1 MAARLLDGKIV
12 AKQVRENVRLA
23 VDERVAQGLRRP
35 GLAVVLVGD
44 DPASGIYVGKKRKA
58 CEEAGIVSQAY
69 DLPADTAQAQL
80 LELIDQLNADPEIDG
95 ILVQLP
101 LPDQID
107 ENAITEAIGPLKDV
121 DGFHSINMG
130 LLAQGAPRLHPCTAL
145 GIMRL
150 LEANGIEI
158 RGKDAVVVGRSNIV
172 GRPIALELLL
182 ADATVTICHSF
193 TKGLRARVEKAE
205 ILIAAI
211 GKPGLIP
218 GEWIADGAVVVDVG
232 INRIDEGKLVGD
244 VGFAE
249 ASKRAAWITPVPGG
263 VGPMTVAIL
272 LENTLKSAQMR
283 D

>member
-1 MAARLLDGKIV
+1 MAARLLDGRIV

-23 VDERVAQGLRRP
+23 VDERLAQGLRRP

-44 DPASGIYVGKKRKA
+44 DPASGIYVSKKRKA
-58 CEEAGIVSQAY
+58 CEEAGILSKAY
-69 DLPADTAQAQL
+69 DLPADTSQAQL
-80 LELIDQLNADPEIDG
+80 LELIDQLNQDPEIDG

-107 ENAITEAIGPLKDV
+107 ENAITEAIGPIKDV
-121 DGFHSINMG
+121 DGFHSINIG
-130 LLAQGAPRLHPCTAL
+130 LLTQGAPRMRPCTSL

-182 ADATVTICHSF
+182 ANATVTVCHSF
-193 TKGLRARVEKAE
+193 TKNLRARVEQAE
-205 ILIAAI
+205 ILVVAI

-232 INRIDEGKLVGD
+232 INRTDDGKLVGD

-249 ASKRAAWITPVPGG
+249 ASKRASWLTPVPGG

-272 LENTLKSAQMR
+272 LENTLKSAQLR

>member
-1 MAARLLDGKIV
+1 MTAKLLDGKIL
-12 AKQVRENVRLA
+12 ATQIRENVRLA
-23 VDERVAQGLRRP
+23 VDERLARGLRRP

-58 CEEAGIVSQAY
+58 CEEAGILSKAY
-69 DLPADTAQAQL
+69 DLPAATSQARL
-80 LELIDQLNADPEIDG
+80 LELIDRLNQDEEIDG

-101 LPDQID
+101 LPEQID
-107 ENAITEAIGPLKDV
+107 ENAVTEAIGPLKDV
-121 DGFHSINMG
+121 DGFHSVNIG
-130 LLAQGAPRLHPCTAL
+130 LLTQGTPRLRPCTAL

-193 TKGLRARVEKAE
+193 TRDLRARVEKAE
-205 ILIAAI
+205 ILVVAI

-218 GEWIADGAVVVDVG
+218 GEWIADGAVVIDVG
-232 INRIDEGKLVGD
+232 INRTDDGKLVGD

-249 ASKRAAWITPVPGG
+249 ASKRASWITPVPGG

>member
-12 AKQVRENVRLA
+12 ANQIRESVRLA
-23 VDERVAQGLRRP
+23 VKERLARGLRRP

-58 CEEAGIVSQAY
+58 CEEAGIVSKAF

-80 LELIDQLNADPEIDG
+80 LELIDRLNADPEIDG

-107 ENAITEAIGPLKDV
+107 ENAITEAIGPLKDI
-121 DGFHSINMG
+121 DGFHAMNMG

-150 LEANGIEI
+150 LAANGIEI
-158 RGKDAVVVGRSNIV
+158 RGKDAVVVGRSIIV
-172 GRPIALELLL
+172 GRPIALGWLL
-182 ADATVTICHSF
+182 ADATVTICHRF
-193 TKGLRARVEKAE
+193 TRSRRARVEKAG
-205 ILIAAI
+205 ILIAAV

-232 INRIDEGKLVGD
+232 INRTDDGKLVGD

-272 LENTLKSAQMR
+272 VENTLKSAQLR

>member
-23 VDERVAQGLRRP
+23 VDERLAQGLRRP

-44 DPASGIYVGKKRKA
+44 DPASSIYVSKKRKA
-58 CEEAGIVSQAY
+58 CEEAGILSKAY
-69 DLPADTAQAQL
+69 DLPADTSQAQL
-80 LELIDQLNADPEIDG
+80 LELIDQLNQDQEIDG

-107 ENAITEAIGPLKDV
+107 ENTITEAIGPIKDV
-121 DGFHSINMG
+121 DGFHSTNLG
-130 LLAQGAPRLHPCTAL
+130 LLAQGAPRLRPCTPL

-150 LEANGIEI
+150 LEANGIDI
-158 RGKDAVVVGRSNIV
+158 SGKDAVVVGRSNIV

-182 ADATVTICHSF
+182 ANATVTICHSF
-193 TKGLRARVEKAE
+193 TKNLRARIEQAE
-205 ILIAAI
+205 ILVVAI

-218 GEWIADGAVVVDVG
+218 GEWIADDAVVIDVG
-232 INRIDEGKLVGD
+232 ISRTEDGKVVGD
-244 VGFAE
+244 VDFAE
-249 ASKRAAWITPVPGG
+249 ASKRASWITPVPGG

-272 LENTLKSAQMR
+272 LENTLKSAQLR

>member
-12 AKQVRENVRLA
+12 AKQVRESVRLA
-23 VDERVAQGLRRP
+23 VDERLAQGLRRP

-58 CEEAGIVSQAY
+58 CEEAGILSKAF
-69 DLPADTAQAQL
+69 DLPADTSQAKL
-80 LELIDQLNADPEIDG
+80 LELIDQLNQDEEIDG

-121 DGFHSINMG
+121 DGFHSVNIG
-130 LLAQGAPRLHPCTAL
+130 LLTQGAPRLRPCTSL

-150 LEANGIEI
+150 LAANGIDI

-182 ADATVTICHSF
+182 ANATVTICHSF
-193 TKGLRARVEKAE
+193 TRDLRARVEKAE
-205 ILIAAI
+205 ILVAAV

-218 GEWIADGAVVVDVG
+218 GEWIADGAVVIDVG
-232 INRIDEGKLVGD
+232 INRTDDGKLVGD

-272 LENTLKSAQMR
+272 LENTLKSAQLR